1 VWEAL
6 GVDRALRKL
15 VEDEVLVRGGYGIYV
30 RAKRVELFGKEYL
43 ATVTMFDEWYPEVLA
58 KLGASWEVDSAT
70 KAYNEGRT
78 TQVPAWTAVY
88 VGRQRI
94 TRRIAFG
101 KAVLQYARVAPAAR
115 AWVRSVRRR

>member
-1 VWEAL
+1 MWEAL

-58 KLGASWEVDSAT
+58 KLGASWEVDS
-70 KAYNEGRT
+70 K
-78 TQVPAWTAVY
+78 
-88 VGRQRI
+88 
-94 TRRIAFG
+94 
-101 KAVLQYARVAPAAR
+101 
-115 AWVRSVRRR
+115 